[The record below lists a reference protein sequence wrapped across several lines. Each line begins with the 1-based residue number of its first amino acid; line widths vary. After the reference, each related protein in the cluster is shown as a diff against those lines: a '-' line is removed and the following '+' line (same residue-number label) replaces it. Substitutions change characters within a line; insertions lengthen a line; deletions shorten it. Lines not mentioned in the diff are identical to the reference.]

1 MILRETMNEET
12 DENKD
17 NENHT
22 ESTKITNSTIN
33 DTSAELTEIISK
45 YVLEMY
51 QMEWQRTHDIE
62 NKATGIVG
70 FVGIIFSLTIGSLG
84 TIIASADEMTRR
96 EIFSSS
102 IFSPI
107 VLFTV
112 LIFMI
117 LSVFYGIMALN
128 VKKWWFLIA
137 DKFCNYCNETQRKNE
152 LTKEKIYTTIS
163 EKVTEGIIHNR
174 TNNEKIANYLKWS
187 YILFLL
193 SIVLLVF
200 YFMYIVNISI

>member
-1 MILRETMNEET
+1 MNEEM
-12 DENKD
+12 DKN
-17 NENHT
+17 NENQT
-22 ESTKITNSTIN
+22 ESTKITNNAIN
-33 DTSAELTEIISK
+33 EDLSEIINK
-45 YVLEMY
+45 CVLEMY

-62 NKATGIVG
+62 NKATGIVC
-70 FVGIIFSLTIGSLG
+70 FVGVIFSLTIGSLG
-84 TIIASADEMTRR
+84 TIIASTDELTRK
-96 EIFSSS
+96 EVFSSS

-107 VLFTV
+107 ILFMI

-117 LSVFYGIMALN
+117 LSVFCGIMALS

-137 DKFCNYCNETQRKNE
+137 DKFCNYFNEAQKKNE

-163 EKVTEGIIHNR
+163 EKVTEGIIYNR

-200 YFMYIVNISI
+200 YFMYVVNISI